1 MLGPGGVGS
10 LAGKG
15 ISAPGPADDKLN
27 KVIAKHLPG
36 ILPSAVPLY
45 EEDDHDFP
53 SGVVSPSTRLS
64 ASSSVVGLENMG
76 SAIEGWVR
84 KLARSAAKAV
94 EPTTPQIQAA
104 RRTGLGVGLG
114 PGDLIELNDAFE
126 FETDD
131 EDSGVAERYDTERGR
146 SRPAGPVFYDDDRWR
161 KKGE

>member
-1 MLGPGGVGS
+1 MGPGGVGS

-15 ISAPGPADDKLN
+15 VSAPGPADDKLS

-45 EEDDHDFP
+45 EEDDHDAP
-53 SGVVSPSTRLS
+53 SSGVLSPSNRLS

-76 SAIEGWVR
+76 GAIEGWVR
-84 KLARSAAKAV
+84 KLARTAAKAV
-94 EPTTPQIQAA
+94 EPTTPQVQAA

-126 FETDD
+126 FETDE
-131 EDSGVAERYDTERGR
+131 EDSGVVDSHDSERGR
-146 SRPAGPVFYDDDRWR
+146 TRSAGSASRDDGWK